1 MTDGDEAGSG
11 FEVLPSVSFLAPDQ
25 LCQVWCRA
33 IKQHLSPIV
42 TADEAIWQSI
52 RAQKDSAL

>member
-11 FEVLPSVSFLAPDQ
+11 FEVLPSFSDQ